1 MGAGWTTE
9 ADARVVVNSKKQIK
23 SKTALLTAKRKKN
36 KIHTIAHCHYWLVC
50 YKGYDNGV
58 FPWADRRQFGFMD
71 TAVSTLKSTVL
82 TENPSIPAT
91 YRLVDQE
98 GHPLNPYEKHMGEI
112 IEQLTRF
119 IDRDAFVLD
128 FCCGTGSAALA
139 CLYLN
144 QRFILC
150 NDRDQDQVTH
160 AETRAKA
167 YLWAIMQSRIWAP
180 FGDTMANPYHMPGHE
195 IYSKWDGQDPYL
207 PLMVACRAAI
217 KSNKELCVPH
227 NIPRNMTIEKMSEIH
242 SVVVGPNE
250 QYGIEEK
257 GVYLLASQTK
267 GTAFPLF
274 GTWKRRQWQK
284 KLTDQQAED
293 DKLSAIM
300 VKALPGETSPF
311 MMKVSEKCPFLH
323 VRNPAAANKSEIAD
337 GVEPADLQM
346 ANCVVEENQRMDMS
360 DMFKVHLVL
369 TEDILVEDGDPKTP
383 VELLCKYEF
392 LKAKAGWKAH
402 APSNRRKSLAT
413 VQAGD
418 DIKNKRKQPK
428 KTVSEKTSSSD
439 DDSPSKSDNGDSKSD
454 NGDSDESD
462 PTSED

>member
-1 MGAGWTTE
+1 MVGAGWITE
-9 ADARVVVNSKKQIK
+9 DDARVVINSKKQIRA
-23 SKTALLTAKRKKN
+23 KTALLTARRKKN
-36 KIHTIAHCHYWLVC
+36 QIHTIANSHYWLVC

-58 FPWADRRQFGFMD
+58 FPWADRHQFGFMD
-71 TAVSTLKSTVL
+71 TAVSSLKSTVL

-91 YRLVDQE
+91 HRLVDQD

-167 YLWAIMQSRIWAP
+167 YLWAVMQSKMWAS
-180 FGDTMANPYHMPGHE
+180 FGDTMANPYHHPGRE
-195 IYSKWDGQDPYL
+195 IYQKWDGQDPYL
-207 PLMVACRAAI
+207 PLMAAAGATI
-217 KSNKELCVPH
+217 KSNKNLCVPH
-227 NIPRNMTIEKMSEIH
+227 NIPRNMSLEKMAEIH
-242 SVVVGPNE
+242 SCVVGPS
-250 QYGIEEK
+250 QQHSIDEE
-257 GVYLLASQTK
+257 GVYLLTSQPK

-284 KLTDQQAED
+284 KLLEQQD
-293 DKLSAIM
+293 TKLSAIL

-323 VRNPAAANKSEIAD
+323 VRNPAAANAAALED
-337 GVEPADLQM
+337 GAEAADLEK

-369 TEDILVEDGDPKTP
+369 TEDVVVEDNVP
-383 VELLCKYEF
+383 VELLCQYEF
-392 LKAKAGWKAH
+392 LKAKSGWKAH
-402 APSNRRKSLAT
+402 APVNRRKSLAA
-413 VQAGD
+413 VQEED
-418 DIKNKRKQPK
+418 QTKPNKRKKRAQ
-428 KTVSEKTSSSD
+428 EAQ
-439 DDSPSKSDNGDSKSD
+439 DS
-454 NGDSDESD
+454 
-462 PTSED
+462 

>member
-1 MGAGWTTE
+1 
-9 ADARVVVNSKKQIK
+9 
-23 SKTALLTAKRKKN
+23 
-36 KIHTIAHCHYWLVC
+36 
-50 YKGYDNGV
+50 
-58 FPWADRRQFGFMD
+58 MD

-91 YRLVDQE
+91 YRLVDQD

-167 YLWAIMQSRIWAP
+167 YLWAIMQSRMWAS
-180 FGDTMANPYHMPGHE
+180 FGDTMANPYHIPGHE
-195 IYSKWDGQDPYL
+195 IYQKWDGQDPYL
-207 PLMVACRAAI
+207 PLMVACKAAI

-242 SVVVGPNE
+242 SVVVGPSE
-250 QYGIEEK
+250 QHGIEEE

-274 GTWKRRQWQK
+274 GTWKRRPWQK
-284 KLTDQQAED
+284 NQQAED

-323 VRNPAAANKSEIAD
+323 VRNPTAANKSEIEA
-337 GVEPADLQM
+337 GAESADLQV

-413 VQAGD
+413 VQAVD

-428 KTVSEKTSSSD
+428 KKVSSSD
-439 DDSPSKSDNGDSKSD
+439 DESSPSKSDNGDSKSD
-454 NGDSDESD
+454 NGDSDDDDSNQA
-462 PTSED
+462 SED